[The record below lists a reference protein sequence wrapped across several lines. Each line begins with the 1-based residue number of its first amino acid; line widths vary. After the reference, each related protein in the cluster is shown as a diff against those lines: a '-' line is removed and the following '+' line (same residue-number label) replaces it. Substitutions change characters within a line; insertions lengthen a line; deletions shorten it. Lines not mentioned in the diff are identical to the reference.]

1 MVSPPYQ
8 LLKMAKKKTSAAPE
22 PGASAQTDDQ
32 TAENALETQS
42 IKFLR
47 SHPSYAY
54 WPGDTADLTAEH
66 VTLLV
71 DGGFA
76 ELVAEPAADT
86 DTED

>member
-1 MVSPPYQ
+1 
-8 LLKMAKKKTSAAPE
+8 MAKKNTSAASAPA
-22 PGASAQTDDQ
+22 ASDQIGDQ
-32 TAENALETQS
+32 TAENKLETQK

-47 SHPSYAY
+47 SHPGYAY
-54 WPGDTADLTAEH
+54 WPGDTADLTADH

-76 ELVAEPAADT
+76 ELVGEPDSET

>member
-1 MVSPPYQ
+1 
-8 LLKMAKKKTSAAPE
+8 MAKTKPTTAPAPSAN
-22 PGASAQTDDQ
+22 AQTDAQ
-32 TAENALETQS
+32 KVENAPETQS

-76 ELVAEPAADT
+76 ELIAKVDAEPE
-86 DTED
+86 TEV

>member
-1 MVSPPYQ
+1 MP
-8 LLKMAKKKTSAAPE
+8 KKTALPAPAPAASEQIGPQ
-22 PGASAQTDDQ
+22 P
-32 TAENALETQS
+32 AENAPETQP

-47 SHPSYAY
+47 SHPGYAY

-76 ELVAEPAADT
+76 ELVAEPDAEP